1 MLLSKIV
8 ENDESEREKE
18 KMKKIFL
25 EVLCNSLHP
34 FLSLQKILLEDIDI
48 TEGFIYVFKS

>member
-1 MLLSKIV
+1 MLFSKIV

-18 KMKKIFL
+18 KMKNIFL
-25 EVLCNSLHP
+25 EVLCKSLHP

>member
-8 ENDESEREKE
+8 ENDESERETE

-34 FLSLQKILLEDIDI
+34 FLSLQEILLEDIDI